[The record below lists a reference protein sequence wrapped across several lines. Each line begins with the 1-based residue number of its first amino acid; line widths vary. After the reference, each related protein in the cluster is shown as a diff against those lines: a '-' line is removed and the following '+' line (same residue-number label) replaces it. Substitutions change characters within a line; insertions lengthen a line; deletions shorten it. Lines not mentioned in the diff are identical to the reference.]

1 MIETNGQSLKC
12 GACKN
17 NDKFTEF
24 ETRVQAI
31 KNKNGTKLMALQE
44 AQGLFG
50 YLDKDAMN
58 IVARIFETTTSEIYG
73 IASFYS
79 QFKFVKQGKYR
90 IALCLGTAC
99 YVRGAALVQA
109 KLEEVLKVKMGET
122 TADEKFTLGNAR
134 CVGCCGLAPVM
145 LINDKVYPSM
155 TPDKVP
161 NIIGEYSKE

>member
-1 MIETNGQSLKC
+1 M
-12 GACKN
+12 
-17 NDKFTEF
+17 NDKNETLACDSCQAHDKFKQF
-24 ETRVQAI
+24 EETILKI
-31 KNKNGTKLMALQE
+31 KKSDGTKLMALQE
-44 AQGLFG
+44 AQTVFG

-58 IVARIFETTTSEIYG
+58 MIAKIFETSTNEIYS

-99 YVRGAALVQA
+99 YVRGAAKVQT
-109 KLEEVLKVKMGET
+109 KLEEVLQVKMGGT
-122 TADEKFTLGNAR
+122 TPDGKFTLGSAR

-145 LINDKVYPSM
+145 LINEKVYPTM

-161 NIIGEYSKE
+161 VVISEYKE

>member
-1 MIETNGQSLKC
+1 MNDKNETL
-12 GACKN
+12 ACDSCQA
-17 NDKFTEF
+17 NDKFKQF
-24 ETRVQAI
+24 EETILKIR
-31 KNKNGTKLMALQE
+31 KSDGTKLMALQE
-44 AQGLFG
+44 AQTLFG

-58 IVARIFETTTSEIYG
+58 IIAKTFETSTNEIYS

-99 YVRGAALVQA
+99 YVRGAAKVQT
-109 KLEEVLKVKMGET
+109 KLEEVLQVKMGQT
-122 TADEKFTLGNAR
+122 TPDGKFTLGSAR

-145 LINDKVYPSM
+145 LINEKVYPTM

-161 NIIGEYSKE
+161 NIISEYKE